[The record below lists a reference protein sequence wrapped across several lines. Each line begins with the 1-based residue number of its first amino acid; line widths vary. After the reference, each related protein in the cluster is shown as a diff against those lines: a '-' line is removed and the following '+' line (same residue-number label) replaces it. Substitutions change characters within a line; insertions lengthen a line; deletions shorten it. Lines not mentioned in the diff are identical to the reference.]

1 MLEDEVYLGHTINL
15 KYTTLPYKNKKRVK
29 RPESERI
36 RIENT
41 HEPLIDQSTWN
52 IVQDIRR
59 HKRRRANMAEQ
70 NIFSGFVY
78 CKDCGGTMVLHRA
91 HTMDAIKNNF
101 MCSTYKKK
109 GKENCSAH
117 YIRESQLATILI
129 DDLRRVPRF
138 ARQNEL
144 LFAKHI
150 TQKNG
155 AEIRRE
161 IARVE
166 REIEKA
172 KRYTQI
178 RELTAEILHLFIERV
193 EVGERD
199 EKWSHTAP

>member
-1 MLEDEVYLGHTINL
+1 M
-15 KYTTLPYKNKKRVK
+15 
-29 RPESERI
+29 

-41 HEPLIDQSTWN
+41 HEPLIDQITWN

-59 HKRRRANMAEQ
+59 HKRRRENMAEQ
-70 NIFSGFVY
+70 NIFSGLVY

-129 DDLRRVPRF
+129 DDLRRVTRF

-178 RELTAEILHLFIERV
+178 RELTAEILHLFIEHV